1 MEWLLLLVEV
11 LGLLQQ
17 RKEENTS
24 LRTLFRTWP
33 RKGIQRGAVLALAAA
48 SAASPREYPRTLVVV
63 AACG

>member
-33 RKGIQRGAVLALAAA
+33 RKGIQRGAALALAAA
-48 SAASPREYPRTLVVV
+48 APRRGYPGTLVVV
-63 AACG
+63 GAGGW